1 MGLKHPPGGLKLF
14 LLNDH
19 QEPCLAMGGCNF
31 ALPLVMPEPTGLSE
45 VILRARKKIWPARNE
60 KNSLYRTIRE
70 K

>member
-1 MGLKHPPGGLKLF
+1 
-14 LLNDH
+14 
-19 QEPCLAMGGCNF
+19 
-31 ALPLVMPEPTGLSE
+31 